1 MDSQLGFDSADR
13 GLGTTF
19 ERWALNRFLLR
30 VTAGMQIESV
40 LEGPDDGIAGIDGI
54 NSLVLGRKGAA
65 TTVLLKGEKRA
76 AFSQSIWQRYA
87 PAAQV
92 RFLTEF
98 EGVRLPF
105 PDDSFD
111 LVWNFNVMPRE
122 ADAFQVLAEM
132 GRVARKMVLI
142 CVPNRYNY
150 SFWLHRLHHRV
161 ASEPWDHGEIGLMQ
175 AQRWEQYFTLLS
187 FQDIQV
193 DHVDCPWWPDI
204 VDISQLIADFFPF
217 LHSVADKAKPENR
230 YLWQADGLPYYDEEA
245 FAEVHAD
252 MQKLAYFEDTP
263 VRFIKRLFAH
273 HTAVWARKA

>member
-1 MDSQLGFDSADR
+1 MDSQVYFDSADR

-30 VTAGMQIESV
+30 VTEGMQIESV
-40 LEGPDDGIAGIDGI
+40 LEGPDDGMTGIDGI
-54 NSLVLGRKGAA
+54 NSIVLGRRGAQA
-65 TTVLLKGEKRA
+65 TVMLRGKERA
-76 AFSQSIWQRYA
+76 AFSRSIWQRYA
-87 PAAQV
+87 PQAPVQ
-92 RFLTEF
+92 FLTEF
-98 EGVRLPF
+98 DGACLPF

-122 ADAFQVLAEM
+122 ADPLQVLAEM
-132 GRVARKMVLI
+132 KRVARKMVLI

-161 ASEPWDHGEIGLMQ
+161 ASEPWDHGEVGLMQ
-175 AQRWEQYFTLLS
+175 ARRWKQH
-187 FQDIQV
+187 FQSLGFHDIQT

-217 LHSVADKAKPENR
+217 MRSAADKVKPESR
-230 YLWQADGLPYYDEEA
+230 YLWQADGLPYYDEDA

-252 MQKLAYFEDTP
+252 MGKLAYFEDTP

-273 HTAVWARKA
+273 HTAVWARKV